1 VFHQALDLLD
11 AAGWQIR
18 QQDNQLR
25 VLVAGPGSGFDPA
38 ATERAVQTAITAAG
52 GHSPMITVS
61 VVDAIPAGAAGK
73 RPLVVA
79 LPNSH
84 DGAAVQPHT
93 VGPP

>member
-1 VFHQALDLLD
+1 
-11 AAGWQIR
+11 
-18 QQDNQLR
+18 
-25 VLVAGPGSGFDPA
+25 
-38 ATERAVQTAITAAG
+38 
-52 GHSPMITVS
+52 MITVS
-61 VVDAIPAGAAGK
+61 VVDHIPAGAAGK